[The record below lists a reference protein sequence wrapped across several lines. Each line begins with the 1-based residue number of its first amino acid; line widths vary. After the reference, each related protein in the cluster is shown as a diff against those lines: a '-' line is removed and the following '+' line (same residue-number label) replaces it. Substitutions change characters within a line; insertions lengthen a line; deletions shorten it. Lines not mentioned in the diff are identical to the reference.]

1 MKTSSSS
8 ELAYGSHASRDP
20 TLTPFLG
27 VRCPCCA
34 SVVEHLPPLW
44 KIEPCGVCRRPLTL
58 VRMVRR
64 PGLYRLRNVI
74 DLVGSVYGIVT
85 MLLVLS
91 FVVSE
96 MEARTFAKGVT
107 ILLFII
113 GSLLLVDGGLSLK
126 TAIDRTFRTTRH
138 GLAARVLGAGKEL
151 AGALAMALLLV
162 GLNL

>member
-1 MKTSSSS
+1 MATSNSS
-8 ELAYGSHASRDP
+8 EVAYGLHLGRDP
-20 TLTPFLG
+20 TLTPYLD

-34 SVVEHLPPLW
+34 SMVEHLPLLW
-44 KIEPCGVCRRPLTL
+44 TIEPCRLCRRPLTL

-74 DLVGSVYGIVT
+74 DLAGSVYGIVT

-91 FVVSE
+91 FVVFE
-96 MEARTFAKGVT
+96 MEPRTFAKGVAV
-107 ILLFII
+107 LLFII

-138 GLAARVLGAGKEL
+138 GLAARVLGAGKAL
-151 AGALAMALLLV
+151 AGALAMALLFV
-162 GLNL
+162 GLHL